1 MGQAWDNAVI
11 SRWEQL
17 SPKEQEDFTRIFNK
31 LLATTFVTRKSD
43 EDRRD
48 YYFIERNEAL
58 FKDYLKLAGWS
69 LVADKSYGVYQV
81 LNEFAYNRLRLK
93 LEESIILLIIRL
105 CYEEKR
111 KEITLAENIMLRVR
125 EIQEKYA
132 ALQIRKRPIDKKSL
146 RETVALLKRFNIVRP
161 LDADP
166 TDPDCRLE
174 VLPTILFAVRVEDL
188 RQIHDKL
195 DTYRQAENGGEPP
208 EEGEDE

>member
-1 MGQAWDNAVI
+1 MEPAEGLNVI
-11 SRWEQL
+11 SIWEQL
-17 SPKEQEDFTRIFNK
+17 SPKEQEDFTRIVNK
-31 LLATTFVTRKSD
+31 LLATTFVTRKND

-48 YYFIERNEAL
+48 YYFIERHEPL
-58 FKDYLKLAGWS
+58 FHSYLKLAGWT
-69 LVADKSYGVYQV
+69 LALDKSYGVYQV
-81 LNEFAYNRLRLK
+81 VNEFAFNRLRLK

-111 KEITLAENIMLRVR
+111 REISLAENVMLRVR

-132 ALQIRKRPIDKKSL
+132 ALRIRKKPIDKKSL

-161 LDADP
+161 LDADA

-174 VLPTILFAVRVEDL
+174 ILPTVLFAVRVEDI
-188 RQIHDKL
+188 RQVHDKL
-195 DTYRQAENGGEPP
+195 DTYREPGEDKQP

>member
-1 MGQAWDNAVI
+1 MEPAAEGSVI

-17 SPKEQEDFTRIFNK
+17 PPREQEDFTRIVNK
-31 LLATTFVTRKSD
+31 LLATTFVTRKLE

-58 FKDYLKLAGWS
+58 FQGYLKLAGWRLAS
-69 LVADKSYGVYQV
+69 DKSCGVYQV
-81 LNEFAYNRLRLK
+81 LNEFAFNRLRLK

-111 KEITLAENIMLRVR
+111 QEISLAENIMLRVR

-161 LDADP
+161 LDPD
-166 TDPDCRLE
+166 TTGPDCRLE
-174 VLPTILFAVRVEDL
+174 ILPTILFAVRVEDI
-188 RQIHDKL
+188 RQVHDKL
-195 DTYRQAENGGEPP
+195 ETYRESGEDSQP
-208 EEGEDE
+208 EEGEDD